1 MGKRGPKKTPITLA
15 AVDGRSLDRDP
26 PELPPDDERPT
37 PPAWLTD
44 RALIEWRR
52 IENILW
58 GLGCL
63 EQIDQG
69 MFAAYCQ
76 AWGRYEQ
83 AEIDLNASIAAEL
96 SATPRRKSRKKTKR
110 TASKRVETHGAV
122 AKTKAGNLILNPLF
136 GVVNTLR
143 RDMQRLAA
151 EFGLSPSA
159 RAAVGGK
166 GGGAG
171 AKVRD
176 PIARKY
182 FGEHAG

>member
-1 MGKRGPKKTPITLA
+1 MGRRGPKKTPLALA
-15 AVDGRSLDRDP
+15 AVDGRSLDSEP
-26 PELPPDDERPT
+26 PELPPDEERPK
-37 PPAWLTD
+37 PPAWLIPA
-44 RALIEWRR
+44 ALVEWNR
-52 IENILW
+52 ICDILW
-58 GLGCL
+58 GMGCL

-96 SATPRRKSRKKTKR
+96 LAPPPRKRRGKRKPARSKKL
-110 TASKRVETHGAV
+110 ETHGAV

-159 RAAVGGK
+159 RAVVGGK
-166 GGGAG
+166 GGGG
-171 AKVRD
+171 KVKD
-176 PIARKY
+176 PIAAKY
-182 FGEHAG
+182 FGGAGAG

>member
-1 MGKRGPKKTPITLA
+1 MGKRGPKKTPIALRT
-15 AVDGRSLDRDP
+15 VDGRELDADP
-26 PELPPDDERPT
+26 PQLPPDDEKPV
-37 PPAWLTD
+37 PPKWLTPLARAEWD
-44 RALIEWRR
+44 RICE
-52 IENILW
+52 ILW
-58 GLGCL
+58 GMGCL

-96 SATPRRKSRKKTKR
+96 SKTPRRKGGKK
-110 TASKRVETHGAV
+110 APATHGAI
-122 AKTKAGNLILNPLF
+122 AKTKLGNLILNPLF

-159 RAAVGGK
+159 RAGVNGSGGGK
-166 GGGAG
+166 V
-171 AKVRD
+171 KERD
-176 PIARKY
+176 PIAQKY
-182 FGEHAG
+182 FGGNGG